1 MNEVIYKI
9 IEEINKEI
17 GAVPVDKD
25 GFYSPGSQMF
35 VAGLHRAKD
44 IVQRIAKEAE
54 HGETA

>member
-25 GFYSPGSQMF
+25 GFYTPSNHRF
-35 VAGLHRAKD
+35 VLGLYRAKD
-44 IVQRIAKEAE
+44 IIERVVREADC
-54 HGETA
+54 GKTT

>member
-9 IEEINKEI
+9 IEGINKEI
-17 GAVPVDKD
+17 GAVPVDKE
-25 GFYSPGSQMF
+25 GFYSLESQMF

>member
-9 IEEINKEI
+9 IEGINKEI

-25 GFYSPGSQMF
+25 GFYSRGNQMF
-35 VAGLHRAKD
+35 AMGLYRAKE
-44 IVQRIAKEAE
+44 VVERVRKEAE

>member
-9 IEEINKEI
+9 IEAINKEI
-17 GAVPVDKD
+17 GAVPVDRE

-35 VAGLHRAKD
+35 VMGLYRAKE
-44 IVQRIAKEAE
+44 VVERVRKEAE